1 MRTTNYTQSLSR
13 EALFRQMGPLIGA
26 TLLLLIYW
34 DSPSMLDYFSSGV
47 LWAAGLIGLA
57 VILTI
62 VVPWHRLPRFAMLIP
77 PLVYVIG
84 ASGFAPA
91 RGESIT
97 SWAGLFLLPVFW
109 LSLYGTGIELAAG
122 IAAVGL
128 AILSPVAN
136 TTGSRP
142 DPGQALA
149 FIALASVLGIGSHRL
164 FDEVR
169 SRLAESGGMSR
180 TDPLTGVSSK
190 RAWEASLASRLA
202 EARKVEAP
210 VSVAILD
217 VDYFR
222 AYNDRFGEQAGDR
235 LLKFFTARWQS
246 ELRIGDLL
254 ARMGEDEFAVLLPTC
269 HLEAA
274 GAVIR
279 RLCSVPAST
288 TTSAGVASWNGHESM
303 EDLIGRANGALFL
316 AKQEGRSRIVL
327 AETPPRPA
335 PPRSPDN
342 RTPDIQLEPT
352 NDHL

>member
-1 MRTTNYTQSLSR
+1 M
-13 EALFRQMGPLIGA
+13 
-26 TLLLLIYW
+26 LLLFVYW
-34 DSPSMLDYFSSGV
+34 DSPNLLDYFSGGV
-47 LWAAGLIGLA
+47 LWAAGLVALA

-62 VVPWHRLPRFAMLIP
+62 VVPWQRLPRFAMLVP

-91 RGESIT
+91 RGDSMT

-128 AILSPVAN
+128 AIFSPVAN
-136 TTGSRP
+136 SAGSRP
-142 DPGQALA
+142 DPVQGLA
-149 FIALASVLGIGSHRL
+149 FIALASALGIGSHRL
-164 FDEVR
+164 FEEMR
-169 SRLAESGGMSR
+169 SRLAQSGGMSR
-180 TDPLTGVSSK
+180 TDPLTGVMSK
-190 RAWEASLASRLA
+190 RMWQGALATQLA
-202 EARKVEAP
+202 EARKVAGP

-217 VDYFR
+217 IDYFR
-222 AYNDRFGEQAGDR
+222 AYNERFGEQAGDR

-246 ELRIGDLL
+246 ELRGGDLL
-254 ARMGEDEFAVLLPTC
+254 ARMGEDEFGILLPKC

-279 RLCSVPAST
+279 RLCSVPASA

-303 EDLIGRANGALFL
+303 EDLIGRAHGALFL

-327 AETPPRPA
+327 AETPPPPA

-342 RTPDIQLEPT
+342 RTPEVHLEPT
-352 NDHL
+352 A